1 MFTGAWRRRQKPR
14 RRVEARAASFDHQI
28 LRPSKSVDGEAFR
41 AARVPR
47 RRSGFDEFEAARER
61 LSEANCGAWL
71 AFGWPDFWVFLAGC
85 RGACLCGLFLQV
97 KARFAQIC

>member
-41 AARVPR
+41 AARVPI
-47 RRSGFDEFEAARER
+47 RRSEVRNLRQRVRDFSK
-61 LSEANCGAWL
+61 LSAVRGGAWL
-71 AFGWPDFWVFLAGC
+71 DFG
-85 RGACLCGLFLQV
+85 
-97 KARFAQIC
+97 

>member
-47 RRSGFDEFEAARER
+47 RRSGFDESEAARER
-61 LSEANCGAWL
+61 LSEANCGAWRRV
-71 AFGWPDFWVFLAGC
+71 ASFRLAGFLGFP
-85 RGACLCGLFLQV
+85 RGMPRSMPVWFVSSGEG
-97 KARFAQIC
+97 